1 MIKNITIVYGGLR
14 LGDCLHIIPRLNELR
29 AVYPTA
35 KIAWLS
41 GTYEKAAVD
50 FLCKIYDI
58 TPVYFKDAFP
68 QNIDDRIKFCKEH
81 PAQNRPDTLVIS
93 DPKWGFDINNTN
105 FSYLP
110 DSLIK
115 ELKPKHNKDY
125 VVVHCSSVSNW
136 KNSTDLFQYKYPYD
150 VICVGKKDERLIP
163 HSIDY
168 RECDF
173 MTLASLM
180 YYSKYFIGIH
190 SAMACF
196 AFYIPNTKGL
206 IHHFM
211 PNIPIQFGQFR
222 KDWVDIDKTKLIETL
237 NNYLYEKK

>member
-1 MIKNITIVYGGLR
+1 MNITLIYGGLR
-14 LGDCLHIIPRLNELR
+14 IGDCIHSVPMLNKLR
-29 AVYPTA
+29 AKYPDA
-35 KIAWLS
+35 KIVWYS
-41 GTYEKAAVD
+41 GTYEKVAVD
-50 FLCKIYDI
+50 FLSGVYNI
-58 TPVYFKDAFP
+58 TPTYFKDGFP
-68 QNIDDRIKFCKEH
+68 QNIDDRVKFCKEH
-81 PAQNRPDTLVIS
+81 TKATDENNIVIS
-93 DPKWGFDINNTN
+93 DPNWGFDINNTD
-105 FSYLP
+105 FSLLP
-110 DSLIK
+110 DTLINQ
-115 ELKPKHNKDY
+115 LKPKHNKEY

-136 KNSTDLFQYKYPYD
+136 KNSTELFKYKYPCD

-163 HSIDY
+163 QGIDY

-211 PNIPIQFGQFR
+211 PNIPIQFSQFR

-237 NNYLYEKK
+237 NNHLYEKK